1 MLRTRESAFNTPLT
15 GKYWVEEETKV
26 AEGMMSVRIRLK
38 LLQKDFPF
46 YPELFDS
53 IIQRRFSIY
62 QQWLSDVKKSGIID
76 KNSEGVEVPAK
87 PLQKASIDPTP
98 TDSEDYFRDQ
108 FTLVDT
114 QPLKLAFRF
123 LREAYS
129 MVVLGNPETRSGSR
143 PKQEEAMLQK
153 VRLIQVGQGILL
165 GLLLL
170 ILLIQLFG
178 RSRK

>member
-1 MLRTRESAFNTPLT
+1 M
-15 GKYWVEEETKV
+15 KV
-26 AEGMMSVRIRLK
+26 ADGMMSVRLRLK

-46 YPELFDS
+46 YSELFDS
-53 IIQRRFSIY
+53 VILRRFSIY
-62 QQWLSDVKKSGIID
+62 QRWLSDVKKSGVID

-98 TDSEDYFRDQ
+98 ADSEDYYRDQ

-114 QPLKLAFRF
+114 QPLKLVFRF

-129 MVVLGNPETRSGSR
+129 MVVLGNADSRSSGR
-143 PKQEEAMLQK
+143 VKQDEVVLQK
-153 VRLIQVGQGILL
+153 LRLVQAGQAVLV

-170 ILLIQLFG
+170 VLLIQLIG
-178 RSRK
+178 RSNK